1 MNTHL
6 PILISVLMLS
16 SVYSECIQI
25 IGSTACPAFAGS
37 YISTSKDF
45 SDEQSFDDF
54 VLKRVGNANSNNLY
68 IKSFRSSYGCP
79 NYNGNGQE
87 HAQTMLCA
95 QIVAESLSI
104 CQKPMATPLCQS
116 TCQAAIKNI
125 VSIFKSD
132 DCRSSDIANRG
143 KVKQNKDMTVAAYH
157 KLCYNKG
164 ITSKQEGCIIDAIT
178 PIAANDNTN
187 RESEKDPVDKNPKS
201 KLSPKE
207 PVNHNSDSAAKR
219 TSRARGAKRK
229 SNADLAPTSAA
240 TITDAESEAPEPI
253 VAKSPS
259 IADSVSVAE
268 STTIAD
274 AGSEAP
280 EPTVAKSPSISD
292 AVSVAKSTP
301 IAHAGS
307 TVAKS
312 TTNADAGAS
321 VSVAESRPVAETGTL
336 PSAAPEGSPIAET
349 GTLPSAAPEGSPIA
363 ETGTLPS
370 AAPEGSSIAETGTL
384 PPIADNGSEVS
395 INADKL
401 AAGAPNAEIASTDQ
415 AAAAIIDPAAPQ
427 LAEVASNDQAVGEI
441 LEPLAQPPKDN
452 PVDPQEKVASDSSS
466 EGKAS
471 NNQPMLWSII
481 GTTIGLILASV
492 IGYVVYQRRKSQD
505 GENLFKSNT
514 ESVISYNSSSLNNFV
529 TGNNGVVAREYY
541 PEMPDEVVLNV
552 GDRIEVLESYDDGW
566 AMGENLTTGCRGVF
580 PLQCIQPST
589 NDGSN
594 PGPSTRM
601 SSLYSIG
608 KFYQ

>member
-1 MNTHL
+1 
-6 PILISVLMLS
+6 MLS

-25 IGSTACPAFAGS
+25 IGSTACAAFVGS
-37 YISTSKDF
+37 YISTTKDF
-45 SDEQSFDDF
+45 SDVPSFDAF
-54 VLKRVGNANSNNLY
+54 VLERVGKSNSNNLY

-219 TSRARGAKRK
+219 K

-321 VSVAESRPVAETGTL
+321 VSVAESRPV
-336 PSAAPEGSPIAET
+336 
-349 GTLPSAAPEGSPIA
+349 A

-608 KFYQ
+608 KFYE